1 MLIARDYSRKSVQ
14 NYCFFCNHANILAK
28 KVKFICICNKKAV
41 ILCPIWKRHA
51 SCIDTIT
58 AKWCNGSTTDSGSVC
73 LGSNPSLATKFL
85 FLMRRK
91 IAIIAGG
98 DSSEYEVSLR
108 SAAGIYSFLKPTPTP
123 FLKGRELDYDLTI
136 VCLRGKEWRAL
147 AETDNELQK
156 NNGAVPMDSDKWVTI
171 DKNDF
176 SYTYQDEKIPFDFAY
191 ITIHGTPGENGVLQ
205 GYLDMLGV
213 PYSCCGVLA
222 AAMTFNKYTCN
233 QYLKGFGVNVA
244 ESVLLR
250 KNQEPRTKSQ
260 DIVAQVGLPCFIKT
274 NVGGSSFGVTKVKTL
289 EDVIPAIE
297 KAFGEGDEVICEAE
311 MKGIEITCGVYKTK
325 NKAVAFPI
333 TEVVTSNEFFD
344 YDAKYNGQVD
354 EITPARIPDE
364 VRDKVQALTL
374 KIYDILGCKGI
385 IRVDYIL
392 TGDEAMRREAK
403 GEEARGERREAK
415 GEEARGERR
424 EAKGDEGEW
433 KINLLE
439 VNTTPGMTA
448 TSFIPQQIRAAGL
461 EIGEVLGEIIED
473 SLEVKN

>member
-1 MLIARDYSRKSVQ
+1 M
-14 NYCFFCNHANILAK
+14 K
-28 KVKFICICNKKAV
+28 K
-41 ILCPIWKRHA
+41 
-51 SCIDTIT
+51 
-58 AKWCNGSTTDSGSVC
+58 
-73 LGSNPSLATKFL
+73 
-85 FLMRRK
+85 K

-98 DSSEYEVSLR
+98 DSSEYGVSLR
-108 SAAGIYSFLKPTPTP
+108 SAAGIESFLNH
-123 FLKGRELDYDLTI
+123 EQYDITTVL
-136 VCLRGKEWRAL
+136 LRGKDWKAQVKSQEAKEEWV
-147 AETDNELQK
+147 D
-156 NNGAVPMDSDKWVTI
+156 I

-176 SYTYQDEKIPFDFAY
+176 SFTYKGVKNTFDFAY
-191 ITIHGTPGENGVLQ
+191 ITIHGTPGENGLLQ
-205 GYLDMLGV
+205 GYFDMLGI

-233 QYLKGFGVNVA
+233 HYLKGFGVRVA

-250 KNQEPRTKSQ
+250 KS
-260 DIVAQVGLPCFIKT
+260 DIGYQASEIVEKVGLPCFIKT
-274 NVGGSSFGVTKVKTL
+274 NVGGSSFGVTKVKTA
-289 EDVIPAIE
+289 EEVQPAID
-297 KAFGEGDEVICEAE
+297 KAFAEGDEVICETF

-354 EITPARIPDE
+354 EITPARIPDD

-392 TGDEAMRREAK
+392 TEN
-403 GEEARGERREAK
+403 
-415 GEEARGERR
+415 
-424 EAKGDEGEW
+424 W
-433 KINLLE
+433 TINLLE

-461 EIGEVLGEIIED
+461 DIKEVLSDIIED
-473 SLEVKN
+473 QLLNS

>member
-1 MLIARDYSRKSVQ
+1 
-14 NYCFFCNHANILAK
+14 
-28 KVKFICICNKKAV
+28 
-41 ILCPIWKRHA
+41 
-51 SCIDTIT
+51 
-58 AKWCNGSTTDSGSVC
+58 
-73 LGSNPSLATKFL
+73 
-85 FLMRRK
+85 MRRK

-98 DSSEYEVSLR
+98 DSSEYGVSLR
-108 SAAGIYSFLKPTPTP
+108 SAAGIYSFLS
-123 FLKGRELDYDLTI
+123 GSASQESRHHYDLTI

-147 AETDNELQK
+147 AETDTELQK

-176 SYTYQDEKIPFDFAY
+176 SYTYQGEKIPFDFAY

-250 KNQEPRTKSQ
+250 KAKGERLEVKGE
-260 DIVAQVGLPCFIKT
+260 DIIEQVGLPCFIKT

-289 EDVIPAIE
+289 EDVVPAIE

-415 GEEARGERR
+415 GDEAIRRLGDEAMRLLGE
-424 EAKGDEGEW
+424 EGEW

-473 SLEVKN
+473 NF

>member
-1 MLIARDYSRKSVQ
+1 MHICKKIITFAGKLDYCVSM
-14 NYCFFCNHANILAK
+14 
-28 KVKFICICNKKAV
+28 
-41 ILCPIWKRHA
+41 KR
-51 SCIDTIT
+51 
-58 AKWCNGSTTDSGSVC
+58 N
-73 LGSNPSLATKFL
+73 
-85 FLMRRK
+85 

-108 SAAGIYSFLKPTPTP
+108 SAAGIESFLADQKQYTT
-123 FLKGRELDYDLTI
+123 TI
-136 VCLRGKEWRAL
+136 VLLRGNDWKAKVSENEW
-147 AETDNELQK
+147 AE
-156 NNGAVPMDSDKWVTI
+156 I

-176 SYTYQDEKIPFDFAY
+176 SYTYNGVKHSFDFAY

-205 GYLDMLGV
+205 GYLDMIGL

-233 QYLKGFGVNVA
+233 HYLKGFGVNVA

-250 KNQEPRTKSQ
+250 KAKDERLEVKGE
-260 DIVAQVGLPCFIKT
+260 DIIKQVGLPCFIKT

-289 EDVIPAIE
+289 EEVEPAIE
-297 KAFGEGDEVICEAE
+297 KAFAEGDEVICEAF
-311 MKGIEITCGVYKTK
+311 MKGIEITCGAYKTK
-325 NKAVAFPI
+325 DKAVAFPI

-364 VRDKVQALTL
+364 VRDAVQAMTL

-392 TGDEAMRREAK
+392 TGDKAK
-403 GEEARGERREAK
+403 GERLE
-415 GEEARGERR
+415 
-424 EAKGDEGEW
+424 
-433 KINLLE
+433 INLLE

-448 TSFIPQQIRAAGL
+448 TSFIPQQVRAAGL
-461 EIGEVLGEIIED
+461 NIGEVLSEIVED
-473 SLEVKN
+473 NF

>member
-1 MLIARDYSRKSVQ
+1 MI
-14 NYCFFCNHANILAK
+14 
-28 KVKFICICNKKAV
+28 
-41 ILCPIWKRHA
+41 
-51 SCIDTIT
+51 
-58 AKWCNGSTTDSGSVC
+58 
-73 LGSNPSLATKFL
+73 
-85 FLMRRK
+85 RK

-108 SAAGIYSFLKPTPTP
+108 SAAGIESFLADQKQYTT
-123 FLKGRELDYDLTI
+123 TI
-136 VCLRGKEWRAL
+136 VLLRDNDWKAKVSDSEW
-147 AETDNELQK
+147 AE
-156 NNGAVPMDSDKWVTI
+156 I

-176 SYTYQDEKIPFDFAY
+176 SYTYNGVKHTFDFAY

-205 GYLDMLGV
+205 GYLDMIGL

-233 QYLKGFGVNVA
+233 HYLQGFGVKVA

-250 KNQEPRTKSQ
+250 RNQEQGTRSQ

-289 EDVIPAIE
+289 EEVEPAIE
-297 KAFGEGDEVICEAE
+297 KAFKEGNEVICEAF
-311 MKGIEITCGVYKTK
+311 MKGIEITCGAYKTK
-325 NKAVAFPI
+325 EKAVAFPI

-364 VRDKVQALTL
+364 VRDKVQAMTL

-392 TGDEAMRREAK
+392 TGDEAK
-403 GEEARGERREAK
+403 GERLE
-415 GEEARGERR
+415 
-424 EAKGDEGEW
+424 
-433 KINLLE
+433 INLLE

-448 TSFIPQQIRAAGL
+448 TSFIPQQVRAAGL
-461 EIGEVLGEIIED
+461 NIGQVLSEIVED
-473 SLEVKN
+473 NFTV